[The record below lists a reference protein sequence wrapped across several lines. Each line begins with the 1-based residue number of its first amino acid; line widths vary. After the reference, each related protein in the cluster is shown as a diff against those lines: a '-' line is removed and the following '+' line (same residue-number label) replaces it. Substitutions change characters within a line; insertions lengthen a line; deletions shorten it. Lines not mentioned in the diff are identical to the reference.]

1 MHSDHWE
8 TDSDLF
14 RLARREL
21 FTAVVGDVM
30 DKLGLLHQFLP
41 PQIRPLRS
49 DMVLIGRAMP
59 VLEADVY
66 QERGSADNNPLMDKP
81 FGLMLEALDDLK
93 KDEVYICSGASRRY
107 ALWGELMTTRALH
120 LGAAGAVVDGYLRDT
135 HGVLAQGFPA
145 FAYGSYAQ
153 DQGPRGK
160 VLDFRLPIE
169 VGGLRIE
176 PGDIVFGDVDGV
188 LIVPQ
193 TAEREVFVAALEKAR
208 GEQLVRKAIE
218 GGMSAVQA
226 FKTYGIM

>member
-1 MHSDHWE
+1 
-8 TDSDLF
+8 
-14 RLARREL
+14 
-21 FTAVVGDVM
+21 
-30 DKLGLLHQFLP
+30 
-41 PQIRPLRS
+41 
-49 DMVLIGRAMP
+49 
-59 VLEADVY
+59 
-66 QERGSADNNPLMDKP
+66 
-81 FGLMLEALDDLK
+81 
-93 KDEVYICSGASRRY
+93 
-107 ALWGELMTTRALH
+107 MTTRALH

-145 FAYGSYAQ
+145 FAHGSYAQ

-169 VGGLRIE
+169 IGGVRIE

-193 TAEREVFVAALEKAR
+193 AAEREVFVAALEKAR